1 MERVVFLFPG
11 QGSQYVG
18 MGRDFYDTYATVR
31 DLFDKSSDAIGM
43 DLKKLCFDGP
53 EFVLLETDNVQPA
66 VTLINIATFYVLR
79 EEGIYPSASAGHSLG
94 EYAALLAANVVD
106 SIDLMKLVKYR
117 GTFMKEA
124 ADKNMG
130 GMIAVMGLGIDKI
143 TRLCNEVKEIGYAE
157 VANINSPGQVIIS
170 GEANVLR
177 KVSELAK
184 KEGAKFTIPLKVSGP
199 WHSKFM
205 FEARTKMEETLKEF
219 NFNRPTIPVIA
230 NATADYEPEPE
241 LIKTNLA
248 TQITSPVLWMQSIRK
263 LISDGFN
270 YFVEV
275 GPKRVLSG
283 LMRDINREVKIF
295 NVENLETLQKFL
307 KSECCEK

>member
-31 DLFDKSSDAIGM
+31 DLFDKSSDAIGV

-307 KSECCEK
+307 KSECCGK

>member
-307 KSECCEK
+307 KSECCGK

>member
-53 EFVLLETDNVQPA
+53 EFVLVETDNVQPA

-130 GMIAVMGLGIDKI
+130 GMIAIMGLGIDKI
-143 TRLCNEVKEIGYAE
+143 TRLCKEVKEIGYAE

-170 GEANVLR
+170 GKANVLR

-248 TQITSPVLWMQSIRK
+248 IQITSPVLWMQSIRK

-283 LMRDINREVKIF
+283 LMRDIDREVKIF

-307 KSECCEK
+307 KSECCGK